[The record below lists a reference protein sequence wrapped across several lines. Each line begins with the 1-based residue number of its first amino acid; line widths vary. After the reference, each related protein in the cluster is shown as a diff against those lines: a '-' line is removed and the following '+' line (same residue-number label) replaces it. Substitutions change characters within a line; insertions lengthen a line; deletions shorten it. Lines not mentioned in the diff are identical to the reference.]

1 LPPSP
6 RITTIVP
13 TFRRPALLR
22 RALRSVAAQTVP
34 DFLVCVYDN
43 AADPQTESVVA
54 TMRNEDPRFAYFRHD
69 RDVGAMNNFL
79 FGMRRVAT
87 PFFSFLSDDDV
98 LLHDFFETALAG
110 FETCERAM
118 MSITSAIEVD
128 PDGAVRYAPLAR
140 WSKAGAFEPPDGA
153 FRMLDNRH
161 PTWTTVL
168 FRREAIERVGELD
181 AQIGSPADLDYEL
194 RVAVRY
200 PIVVSLRPCGAYVA
214 HSGSASMQESTAT
227 VAGYERMC
235 RNIAADESLAAT
247 VRRRLASRLLRQ
259 IRMKLVELWVKGLVR
274 GDDGT
279 ALDAA
284 NEMGKRNRFA
294 GALLLAAW
302 RLCTQLS
309 VCRAALRFVE
319 RTRLQTRARAS
330 GRVVTPEAFAQIRK
344 ALEL

>member
-1 LPPSP
+1 
-6 RITTIVP
+6 
-13 TFRRPALLR
+13 
-22 RALRSVAAQTVP
+22 LRSVAAQTVP

-43 AADPQTESVVA
+43 AADPETEAVVA
-54 TMRNEDPRFAYFRHD
+54 AMREDDPRFEYFRHD

-79 FGMRRVAT
+79 FGMRRVST

-98 LLHDFFETALAG
+98 LLPGFYETALSG

-118 MSITSAIEVD
+118 MSIASAIEVD
-128 PDGAVRYAPLAR
+128 PDGSVRYAPLSR
-140 WSKAGAFEPPDGA
+140 WERAGVFEPPDGA

-161 PTWTTVL
+161 PTWTAVL
-168 FRREAIERVGELD
+168 FRREAIERVGEID

-200 PIVVSLRPCGAYVA
+200 PVVVSHRPCGAYVA
-214 HSGSASMQESTAT
+214 HPDSASTQESTAT

-235 RNIAADESLAAT
+235 RNIAADESLAPI
-247 VRRRLASRLLRQ
+247 VRRRLAGRLLRQ

-284 NEMGKRNRFA
+284 NEMRKRNRFA
-294 GALLLAAW
+294 GELMSAAW

-309 VCRAALRFVE
+309 LCRAALRFVE
-319 RTRLQTRARAS
+319 RKRLQARARAS
-330 GRVVTPEAFAQIRK
+330 ARGVTPETMEAIKR
-344 ALEL
+344 ALAL